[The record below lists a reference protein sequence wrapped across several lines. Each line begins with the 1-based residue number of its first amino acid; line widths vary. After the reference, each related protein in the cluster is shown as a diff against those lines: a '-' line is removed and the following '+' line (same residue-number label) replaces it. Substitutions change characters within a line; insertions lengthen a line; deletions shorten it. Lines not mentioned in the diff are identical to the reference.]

1 MSISAAEVNK
11 ARQLTG
17 AGLMDCKKAL
27 TESNGDLD
35 VAVDL
40 LRAKGAKISAKR
52 ADRSASEGAIIA
64 ITNKEN
70 SIGVVV
76 ELNCETDFVGK
87 NEGFV
92 TLATNIA
99 HVALENKAKSKEEL
113 MELSI
118 DGVTIK
124 ARLLDEMAKIGEKIE
139 LGAYGSVE
147 GANVVSYIH
156 GGNKLGVLVNLN
168 NPGNDSNREAGKDV
182 AMQIAAMNPIALN
195 ESSVSAE
202 TIERELA
209 VGREQALSEGKPEQ
223 IVEKIAQGKL
233 NKFYKDNTLM
243 RQDFVKD
250 GSKSVEKMLSEV
262 ESGLTVTDFCR
273 IQLGAS

>member
-1 MSISAAEVNK
+1 
-11 ARQLTG
+11 
-17 AGLMDCKKAL
+17 
-27 TESNGDLD
+27 
-35 VAVDL
+35 
-40 LRAKGAKISAKR
+40 
-52 ADRSASEGAIIA
+52 
-64 ITNKEN
+64 
-70 SIGVVV
+70 
-76 ELNCETDFVGK
+76 
-87 NEGFV
+87 
-92 TLATNIA
+92 
-99 HVALENKAKSKEEL
+99 

-147 GANVVSYIH
+147 GTNVVSYIH

-182 AMQIAAMNPIALN
+182 AMQIAAMNPVALN

>member
-11 ARQLTG
+11 LRQLTG

-70 SIGVVV
+70 NIGVVV

-87 NEGFV
+87 KEGFV

-99 HVALENKAKSKEEL
+99 HVALEIKRNQRKS
-113 MELSI
+113 
-118 DGVTIK
+118 
-124 ARLLDEMAKIGEKIE
+124 
-139 LGAYGSVE
+139 
-147 GANVVSYIH
+147 
-156 GGNKLGVLVNLN
+156 
-168 NPGNDSNREAGKDV
+168 
-182 AMQIAAMNPIALN
+182 
-195 ESSVSAE
+195 
-202 TIERELA
+202 
-209 VGREQALSEGKPEQ
+209 
-223 IVEKIAQGKL
+223 
-233 NKFYKDNTLM
+233 
-243 RQDFVKD
+243 
-250 GSKSVEKMLSEV
+250 
-262 ESGLTVTDFCR
+262 
-273 IQLGAS
+273 

>member
-11 ARQLTG
+11 LRQLTG

-27 TESNGDLD
+27 QESNGDMD
-35 VAVDL
+35 AAVEL

-64 ITNKEN
+64 ITNESN
-70 SIGVVV
+70 DLGVVV

-92 TLATNIA
+92 ALANQIA
-99 HVALENKAKSKEEL
+99 QIALESKAKSKEEL
-113 MELSI
+113 LNQTI
-118 DGVTIK
+118 DGVAIS

-139 LGAYGSVE
+139 LGSYGIIE
-147 GANVVSYIH
+147 GTNVVPYIH

-168 NPGNDSNREAGKDV
+168 KTANDSNREAGKDV
-182 AMQIAAMNPIALN
+182 AMQIAAMNPVALDQ
-195 ESSVSAE
+195 SSVSPE
-202 TIERELA
+202 TVERELA
-209 VGREQALSEGKPEQ
+209 VGREQALAEGKPEQ

-233 NKFYKDNTLM
+233 NKFFKDNTLM
-243 RQDFVKD
+243 KQDFVKD
-250 GSKSVEKMLSEV
+250 SSKSVEKMLSEV
-262 ESGLTVTDFCR
+262 EEGLTVTEFCR